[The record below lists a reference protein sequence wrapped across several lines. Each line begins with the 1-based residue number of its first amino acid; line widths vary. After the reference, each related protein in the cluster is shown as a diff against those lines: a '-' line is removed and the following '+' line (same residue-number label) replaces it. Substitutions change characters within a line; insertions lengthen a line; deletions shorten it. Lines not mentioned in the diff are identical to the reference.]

1 MVKVL
6 HAAVSV
12 NPSPGVIKQME
23 WEQQAADELG
33 IEWTCSLH
41 TSNDASSRIIHNWR
55 GLSSNRVMR
64 YAQLRIKFYHWL
76 RSCESNYDLVIL
88 RFSVHDP
95 WQKYISKLIGY
106 KIITAHHT
114 KEEDELLCH
123 SSYGIVPAALEK
135 FWGRKTLSNSLG
147 HIAVTHEILD
157 YELSR
162 QSTTLN
168 KPIFVSPNSIITET
182 TPFRDGRI
190 GNAPEIIFIA
200 SEFSEWQGLDK
211 LINALLN
218 DNAPCLI
225 HLVGKISAVDV
236 ERCKKD
242 PRFIIHGFLK
252 QEEIAKIMEIAW
264 CGLSTLALERKGMY
278 QACTLKVRDYLQ
290 AGIPVY
296 SGHKDSGLPEDFPYY
311 INGSVNLSDIISF
324 AQKMKSV
331 SRIVISSASSKHIS
345 KKYHLQNLYNF
356 LNSLNLGCK
365 EK

>member
-41 TSNDASSRIIHNWR
+41 TCNDASSRIIHNWR
-55 GLSSNRVMR
+55 GLSSNRVIR
-64 YAQLRIKFYHWL
+64 YAQLRIKFYQWL
-76 RSCESNYDLVIL
+76 RSCESNYDLIIL

-95 WQKYISKLIGY
+95 WQKYISKLIGH

-123 SSYGIVPAALEK
+123 SSYGMVPAVLEK
-135 FWGRKTLSNSLG
+135 LWGRKTLRNSLG
-147 HIAVTHEILD
+147 HVAVTQEIIE

-162 QSTTLN
+162 QSAALK
-168 KPIFVSPNSIITET
+168 KPIFVSPNSIITDSL
-182 TPFRDGRI
+182 PCRDGRT
-190 GNAPEIIFIA
+190 GSVPEILFVA

-218 DNAPCLI
+218 DNTPCLI

-252 QEEIAKIMEIAW
+252 QEEIAKIMEVTW
-264 CGLSTLALERKGMY
+264 CGLSTLALERKGMR

-296 SGHKDSGLPEDFPYY
+296 SGHEDSGLPEDFPYY
-311 INGSVNLSDIISF
+311 INGDVNLGNIISF
-324 AQKMKSV
+324 ARKMKSA
-331 SRIVISSASSKHIS
+331 SRINISSASSKYIS
-345 KKYHLQNLYNF
+345 KKYHLKNLYNF
-356 LNSLNLGCK
+356 LNSLDLGWK
-365 EK
+365 